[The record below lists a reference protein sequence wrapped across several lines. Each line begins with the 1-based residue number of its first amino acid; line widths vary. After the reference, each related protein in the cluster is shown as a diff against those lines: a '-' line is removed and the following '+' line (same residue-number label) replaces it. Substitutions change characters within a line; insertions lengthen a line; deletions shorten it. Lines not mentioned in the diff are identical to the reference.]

1 MGTTLAVDQNHAF
14 VFLFLISC
22 FLHLLTPLRSLTL
35 LIREVL
41 AGSVF
46 LPSMDYLADPVSV
59 DAPRAQFHFSGQQH
73 AATKKVFSSCF
84 RTQ

>member
-1 MGTTLAVDQNHAF
+1 MHSMILY
-14 VFLFLISC
+14 C
-22 FLHLLTPLRSLTL
+22 FILLLPASVSRHSLRSLTL

-59 DAPRAQFHFSGQQH
+59 E
-73 AATKKVFSSCF
+73 
-84 RTQ
+84 